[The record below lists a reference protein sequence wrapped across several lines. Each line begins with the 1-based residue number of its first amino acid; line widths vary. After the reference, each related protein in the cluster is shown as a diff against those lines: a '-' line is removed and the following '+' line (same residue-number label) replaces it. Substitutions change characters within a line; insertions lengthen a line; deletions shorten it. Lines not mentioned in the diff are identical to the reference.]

1 MGTTLIEE
9 PGRTPRK
16 KGTTLMTPGGGSGTR
31 LAEPLG
37 GARGNAASDDSND
50 DGHTPVV
57 GWLVVTDG
65 PGRGRSLELG
75 YGMNI
80 VGRLPGNR
88 VTLDFGDDQI
98 TGEDHFRIA
107 YDGNH
112 RQFHLVPGKGTNLV
126 YVGDQPLLSPTALT
140 AGSEL
145 KVGATSLRFVPLCG
159 ADWDW
164 GD

>member
-1 MGTTLIEE
+1 MGTTLIDE
-9 PGRTPRK
+9 PGRSPRK
-16 KGTTLMTPGGGSGTR
+16 KGTTLVNPSAGTGTR

-37 GARGNAASDDSND
+37 GKRDSAEASAA
-50 DGHTPVV
+50 DGQEHSPVV

-65 PGRGRSLELG
+65 PGRGRSIELG

-88 VTLDFGDDQI
+88 VALDFGDDQI
-98 TGEDHFRIA
+98 SGEDHFRIA
-107 YDGNH
+107 YDGTN

-126 YVGDQPLLSPTALT
+126 YLADSPLLSPVALSP
-140 AGSEL
+140 GSEM

-159 ADWDW
+159 TDWDW
-164 GD
+164 GE